1 MTANEQIGE
10 KVRILRTK
18 EGLNQVQFGKL
29 FGMTQ
34 NMVTN
39 IETGKRMLNYE
50 ELIKIA
56 DYYGVTTDYIIR
68 ETE

>member
-1 MTANEQIGE
+1 MTVNEQIGK
-10 KVRILRTK
+10 KVQILRTK
-18 EGLNQVQFGKL
+18 EGLSQVQFGKL

-39 IETGKRMLNYE
+39 IETGKRTINYD

-56 DYYGVTTDYIIR
+56 DYYGVTTDYIIK
-68 ETE
+68 TE

>member
-1 MTANEQIGE
+1 MTANEQVG
-10 KVRILRTK
+10 KKLRILRNK
-18 EGLNQVQFGKL
+18 EGLSQVQFGKL

-39 IETGKRMLNYE
+39 VETGKRILNYD

>member
-1 MTANEQIGE
+1 MTVNEQIGQ

-18 EGLNQVQFGKL
+18 EGLSQVQFGKL

-39 IETGKRMLNYE
+39 IETGKRSLNYD

>member
-1 MTANEQIGE
+1 MTVNEQIGK

-18 EGLNQVQFGKL
+18 EGLSQAQFGKL

-39 IETGKRMLNYE
+39 IETGKRIINYD

-56 DYYGVTTDYIIR
+56 DYYGVTTDYIIK
-68 ETE
+68 TE

>member
-1 MTANEQIGE
+1 MTVNEQVG
-10 KVRILRTK
+10 KKLRILRKK
-18 EGLNQVQFGKL
+18 EGLSQVQFGKL

-39 IETGKRMLNYE
+39 VETGKRILNYD

-56 DYYGVTTDYIIR
+56 DHYGVTTDYIIK
-68 ETE
+68 TE

>member
-1 MTANEQIGE
+1 MTVNEQIGQ

-18 EGLNQVQFGKL
+18 EGLSQAKFGNL

-39 IETGKRMLNYE
+39 VETGKRILNYD

-56 DYYGVTTDYIIR
+56 DYYGVTTDYIIK
-68 ETE
+68 TE